1 MAVSGVLTRRQDE
14 GRTTIRKDRT
24 MKDAWTKAAA
34 AFSECLAG
42 LRTRTQKAGVS
53 EERFGEVIESEA
65 FLDKCSD
72 LIASLSKHLTLVAN
86 SIAVQVD
93 SFTKTSF
100 FTNGPMKLRFWDN
113 FTSWILS
120 AIPKIIPA
128 YTGTLSSFTLT
139 KNMYDKD
146 ILAELGNPTP
156 FTVSEFA
163 AIIKDLLTKQPTG
176 NPGDLLT
183 NGRAN
188 IFYVKLEDERTVA
201 VRVYWSADLREWY
214 CHAFGLDDGGW
225 DGGDRVFFP
234 A

>member
-42 LRTRTQKAGVS
+42 LRTRTQKEGVS

-72 LIASLSKHLTLVAN
+72 LITSLSRYLTLITK
-86 SIAVQVD
+86 SIAVSVE
-93 SFTKTSF
+93 SFTKDSF
-100 FTNGPMKLRFWDN
+100 FSNGPVKFRFWPN
-113 FTSWILS
+113 FKSW
-120 AIPKIIPA
+120 IIPA
-128 YTGTLSSFTLT
+128 IPATIPAFTTSLSSFTLT

-176 NPGDLLT
+176 NPGDLLR

-188 IFYVKLEDERTVA
+188 IFYVKLEDERTVT
-201 VRVYWSADLREWY
+201 VCVFWSVACREWRCY
-214 CHAFGLDDGGW
+214 ADGMDDSDWRDGG
-225 DGGDRVFFP
+225 RVFFP